1 MDKIKNG
8 DINPMCIASMSY
20 QELYPAHWKRMMDEK
35 YKKEKKKLM
44 VRNIRTIFE
53 KANLTEQEIKIIL
66 GIIKVLKN
74 KKFS

>member
-1 MDKIKNG
+1 
-8 DINPMCIASMSY
+8 
-20 QELYPAHWKRMMDEK
+20 
-35 YKKEKKKLM
+35 M